1 LYLAISATDSVSRLP
16 SDGVSLLDWGRHY
29 LPEHFRQPPSRMHLW
44 LSEQL
49 DVMHRRRG
57 TKINVIGPRGS
68 AKSTVA
74 ALAYVLRAALEE
86 WESYIMLVGDTQY
99 QAASHLENIRRELRQ
114 NKILRRA
121 YRAATGPGM
130 TLRQNRVQFG
140 GGVTI
145 EAFGAGQSIR
155 GRRRGAHRPT
165 LIVCDDLQ
173 NEHHMESSYRRE
185 QSNSWFDGTL
195 MKAGTK
201 RTNVINLATALH
213 RDALAMQLDGRPGWK
228 SRVFRSIERW
238 PKDMTLWQQ
247 WEATYVN
254 SEDQQREDNA
264 RRFFQSHRQQMEAGV
279 RLLWPEEEDLY
290 TLMCM
295 RAEGGHTAFA
305 REKQSSP
312 IDPDRCEWPES
323 CFGNLV
329 WFDSWPGSL
338 RLKTMALDPSKGA
351 DARGGDYSAY
361 VMLGIG
367 DDGVM
372 YVEADLARRPTTQ
385 MIADGVELCRTF
397 RPDAFGVESNQ
408 FQELLCDQFEEEF
421 RGRKFWDVR
430 PWTVDNRVN
439 KRVRIRRLGPYL
451 ATRRM
456 RFKSNSP
463 ATRLLVEQ
471 LREFPL
477 GAHDDGPDALEM
489 AIRLAVALVDGRQ
502 AGDGL
507 GDRLE
512 VDV

>member
-1 LYLAISATDSVSRLP
+1 
-16 SDGVSLLDWGRHY
+16 
-29 LPEHFRQPPSRMHLW
+29 
-44 LSEQL
+44 
-49 DVMHRRRG
+49 
-57 TKINVIGPRGS
+57 
-68 AKSTVA
+68 
-74 ALAYVLRAALEE
+74 
-86 WESYIMLVGDTQY
+86 
-99 QAASHLENIRRELRQ
+99 
-114 NKILRRA
+114 
-121 YRAATGPGM
+121 
-130 TLRQNRVQFG
+130 
-140 GGVTI
+140 
-145 EAFGAGQSIR
+145 
-155 GRRRGAHRPT
+155 
-165 LIVCDDLQ
+165 
-173 NEHHMESSYRRE
+173 
-185 QSNSWFDGTL
+185 
-195 MKAGTK
+195 
-201 RTNVINLATALH
+201 
-213 RDALAMQLDGRPGWK
+213 
-228 SRVFRSIERW
+228 
-238 PKDMTLWQQ
+238 
-247 WEATYVN
+247 
-254 SEDQQREDNA
+254 
-264 RRFFQSHRQQMEAGV
+264 
-279 RLLWPEEEDLY
+279 
-290 TLMCM
+290 
-295 RAEGGHTAFA
+295 
-305 REKQSSP
+305 
-312 IDPDRCEWPES
+312 
-323 CFGNLV
+323 
-329 WFDSWPGSL
+329 
-338 RLKTMALDPSKGA
+338 MALDPSKGA